1 MKLRC
6 ATSRMRRHI
15 RLNSGSVTPSN
26 NQISPFGFDWLLYNY
41 FYIFSYYYNKEFR
54 FFTFYKF
61 SIIKYW

>member
-26 NQISPFGFDWLLYNY
+26 NQISPFGFD
-41 FYIFSYYYNKEFR
+41 
-54 FFTFYKF
+54 
-61 SIIKYW
+61 